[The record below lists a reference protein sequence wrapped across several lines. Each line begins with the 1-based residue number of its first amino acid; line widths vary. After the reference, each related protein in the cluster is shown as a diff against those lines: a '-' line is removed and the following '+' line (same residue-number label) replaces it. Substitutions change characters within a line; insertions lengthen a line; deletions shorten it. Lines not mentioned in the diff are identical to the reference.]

1 MSANVGL
8 STPRGSGTS
17 GYVQR
22 NLSFLKPRDGAFNKP
37 PVPYDSDY
45 RGEFKQRQPDK
56 QILEH
61 EKRRAIE
68 VQLVEERDR
77 LEEENEAL
85 DEEGGDNDG
94 VAGAGKDAKKDDTGD
109 DTKAEK
115 STKKVKLSEDEIEER
130 ITALREKLTK
140 ELEEEMA
147 GDPYGRGK
155 RKFTD
160 SSEGGG
166 SKGRK
171 QFKTYQVHEQ
181 AEAKIE
187 ESERLRRALGI
198 RRDDDQFA
206 HEEVGRRNWDRRP
219 RDGGRDRERGR
230 DDTSYERSRYDDRE
244 SRWRR

>member
-22 NLSFLKPRDGAFNKP
+22 NLSFLKPRDGTFTKP
-37 PVPYDSDY
+37 PVPYDSDN

-85 DEEGGDNDG
+85 EEAEGDKGNDAAAKDG
-94 VAGAGKDAKKDDTGD
+94 DDAKS
-109 DTKAEK
+109 EK
-115 STKKVKLSEDEIEER
+115 SKRKVKLSEDEIEER
-130 ITALREKLTK
+130 ITALREKLTR
-140 ELEEEMA
+140 ELEDEMA
-147 GDPYGRGK
+147 GGGGEGDPYARGK
-155 RKFTD
+155 RKYRD
-160 SSEGGG
+160 SSQGGG
-166 SKGRK
+166 HKGRK

-198 RRDDDQFA
+198 RRDGDEFA
-206 HEEVGRRNWDRRP
+206 HEEVGRRSWDRRP
-219 RDGGRDRERGR
+219 RDWDRERERDR
-230 DDTSYERSRYDDRE
+230 DDASYERSRYDDRE
-244 SRWRR
+244 SSYRR